1 MNNERL
7 MDDVEKQLQR
17 QIKIRNKKGLPPFSE
32 LEKEYI
38 RTNNY
43 ISEENFIGAF
53 QCLEGLEGELE
64 VIYIKLSE
72 ISSIIE
78 NQGRLIEENLESDSY
93 LKEAI
98 VQRNTMINDKL
109 IEVMK
114 ELKFS
119 TEHI

>member
-7 MDDVEKQLQR
+7 MDEVEKQLQK

-64 VIYIKLSE
+64 VIYNKLSE

>member
-17 QIKIRNKKGLPPFSE
+17 QIKIRNKKGLTPFSE

-64 VIYIKLSE
+64 VIYNKLSE